1 MYVSAGG
8 TNTGVM
14 KHVGEAVKEQQL
26 MLGVDSEVNVIGI
39 ASWGIVDK
47 QKALIQ
53 AKVWNSTHTPDMI
66 LPFL

>member
-1 MYVSAGG
+1 
-8 TNTGVM
+8 M

-53 AKVWNSTHTPDMI
+53 AKVQH
-66 LPFL
+66 